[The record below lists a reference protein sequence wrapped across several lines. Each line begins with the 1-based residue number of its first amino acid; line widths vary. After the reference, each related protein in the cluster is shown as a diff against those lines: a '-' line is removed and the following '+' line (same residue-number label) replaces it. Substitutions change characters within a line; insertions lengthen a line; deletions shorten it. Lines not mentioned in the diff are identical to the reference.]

1 MFTFAL
7 FCEPEAASRG
17 TTSTQDSLMKH
28 VVPASHVLRTCLL
41 AGFAGLTACNKDN
54 SAAST
59 SSATTA
65 AGTPAPTASAGN
77 ELNDITQYRLS
88 MDKIDK
94 YIAAQRNVALKAKN
108 LSPAEKAA
116 MEARNE
122 NGDANTDASLDDM
135 QKKIDSEPLMK
146 SAIQDAGLST
156 REFVMITMSM
166 MQSGMAAGVLK
177 LRPKDNQDSLIR
189 AMQASPEN
197 VKFYQDNEAEITRK
211 EKDLEAEM
219 KRLGVSNE

>member
-1 MFTFAL
+1 
-7 FCEPEAASRG
+7 
-17 TTSTQDSLMKH
+17 MKH
-28 VVPASHVLRTCLL
+28 VVPIPVVFRTFLL
-41 AGFAGLTACNKDN
+41 AGFVSLAACSKNN
-54 SAAST
+54 SGASASSTDAAT
-59 SSATTA
+59 SA
-65 AGTPAPTASAGN
+65 PAPTVSAGD
-77 ELNDITQYRLS
+77 ELKDITKYRLS

-94 YIAAQRNVALKAKN
+94 YIAAQRNIAVKAKN

-116 MEARNE
+116 MEARNDD
-122 NGDANTDASLDDM
+122 GDANPDASLDDM

-211 EKDLEAEM
+211 EKELEAEM
-219 KRLGVSNE
+219 KRLGASSN

>member
-1 MFTFAL
+1 L
-7 FCEPEAASRG
+7 AAFVS
-17 TTSTQDSLMKH
+17 
-28 VVPASHVLRTCLL
+28 
-41 AGFAGLTACNKDN
+41 LTACNKDN
-54 SAAST
+54 SAASN
-59 SSATTA
+59 SAA
-65 AGTPAPTASAGN
+65 AAAAEAPAPAASSDN
-77 ELNDITQYRLS
+77 ELKDITKYRLS

-94 YIAAQRNVALKAKN
+94 YIAAQRNIALKAKN

-116 MEARNE
+116 MEARND
-122 NGDANTDASLDDM
+122 NGDANADASLDDM

-177 LRPKDNQDSLIR
+177 LRPKDNQDSLIH

>member
-1 MFTFAL
+1 MFTFAV
-7 FCEPEAASRG
+7 FCEPEAAPGG

-28 VVPASHVLRTCLL
+28 VVPTLPVLRTFLL
-41 AGFAGLTACNKDN
+41 AGFVSLTACNKDN
-54 SAAST
+54 SAASN
-59 SSATTA
+59 SSAA
-65 AGTPAPTASAGN
+65 APAQTPAASSDN
-77 ELNDITQYRLS
+77 ELKDITKYRLS

-94 YIAAQRNVALKAKN
+94 YIAAQRNIALKAKN

-116 MEARNE
+116 MEARND
-122 NGDANTDASLDDM
+122 NGDANADASLDDM

-177 LRPKDNQDSLIR
+177 LRPKDNQDSLIH

>member
-1 MFTFAL
+1 
-7 FCEPEAASRG
+7 
-17 TTSTQDSLMKH
+17 
-28 VVPASHVLRTCLL
+28 
-41 AGFAGLTACNKDN
+41 
-54 SAAST
+54 
-59 SSATTA
+59 
-65 AGTPAPTASAGN
+65 
-77 ELNDITQYRLS
+77 
-88 MDKIDK
+88 
-94 YIAAQRNVALKAKN
+94 
-108 LSPAEKAA
+108 
-116 MEARNE
+116 
-122 NGDANTDASLDDM
+122 M

-177 LRPKDNQDSLIR
+177 LRPKDNQDSLIH

>member
-1 MFTFAL
+1 
-7 FCEPEAASRG
+7 
-17 TTSTQDSLMKH
+17 MKH
-28 VVPASHVLRTCLL
+28 VVPASHVLRTFLL
-41 AGFAGLTACNKDN
+41 AGFVSLAACNKDN

-65 AGTPAPTASAGN
+65 AGTPAPAASADN
-77 ELNDITQYRLS
+77 ELKDITKYRLS

-94 YIAAQRNVALKAKN
+94 YIAAQRNIALKAKN

>member
-1 MFTFAL
+1 
-7 FCEPEAASRG
+7 
-17 TTSTQDSLMKH
+17 MKH
-28 VVPASHVLRTCLL
+28 VVPASHVLRTFLL
-41 AGFAGLTACNKDN
+41 AGFVSLAACNKDN

-65 AGTPAPTASAGN
+65 AGTPAPAASADN
-77 ELNDITQYRLS
+77 ELKDITKYRLS

>member
-1 MFTFAL
+1 
-7 FCEPEAASRG
+7 
-17 TTSTQDSLMKH
+17 MKH
-28 VVPASHVLRTCLL
+28 VVPASHVLPTFLL
-41 AGFAGLTACNKDN
+41 AGFVSLAACNKDN

-59 SSATTA
+59 ASEA
-65 AGTPAPTASAGN
+65 AAASTPAPTASAGN
-77 ELNDITQYRLS
+77 ELKDITKYRLS

-94 YIAAQRNVALKAKN
+94 YIAAQRNIALKAKN

-116 MEARNE
+116 MEARND
-122 NGDANTDASLDDM
+122 NGDANEDASLDDM

-146 SAIQDAGLST
+146 TAIQDAGLST

-219 KRLGVSNE
+219 KRLGVGND